1 LTYVTKKNTKKH
13 NKRPPLTSAQAGPVG
28 RRSRSEG
35 KNASLKVLSIYVTSV
50 LANLKTESV
59 PQCWRKPKH
68 KPCTGEI
75 DA

>member
-1 LTYVTKKNTKKH
+1 M
-13 NKRPPLTSAQAGPVG
+13 SAQAGTVG
-28 RRSRSEG
+28 RRRRSEG
-35 KNASLKVLSIYVTSV
+35 KKASLKVLSIYVTSV